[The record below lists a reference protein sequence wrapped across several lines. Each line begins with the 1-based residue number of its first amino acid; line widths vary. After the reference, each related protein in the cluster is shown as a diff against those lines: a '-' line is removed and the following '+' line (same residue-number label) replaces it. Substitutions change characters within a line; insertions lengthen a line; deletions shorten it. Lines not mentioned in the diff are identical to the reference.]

1 MPKAKTAQSR
11 AETTEQLA
19 PSGAGNKENSLL
31 QFDVRIQSIRPGES
45 IKGTASVNIN
55 GAFAIRGVKIIEGSN
70 GLFVSMPSYKVG
82 NEYKDICFP
91 ITQECRKQLHE
102 AVIGAYEQAI
112 SQGQDTVGY
121 AVETFT
127 NTGFGGEIKLMVGF
141 LKDGTI
147 NRVETLSHNETPGLG
162 NKIERS
168 KSDFAVQFEGKN
180 PADFKLAVRKDGGD
194 VDAITAS
201 TISSR
206 AFSDAVSRAYEV
218 YKSIQNSGNH
228 E

>member
-112 SQGQDTVGY
+112 SQDRTRWQSIMGCRHRKDSRWRWQ
-121 AVETFT
+121 EC
-127 NTGFGGEIKLMVGF
+127 NRIKPE
-141 LKDGTI
+141 
-147 NRVETLSHNETPGLG
+147 N
-162 NKIERS
+162 IER
-168 KSDFAVQFEGKN
+168 
-180 PADFKLAVRKDGGD
+180 
-194 VDAITAS
+194 TAQE
-201 TISSR
+201 R
-206 AFSDAVSRAYEV
+206 
-218 YKSIQNSGNH
+218 SGRP
-228 E
+228 